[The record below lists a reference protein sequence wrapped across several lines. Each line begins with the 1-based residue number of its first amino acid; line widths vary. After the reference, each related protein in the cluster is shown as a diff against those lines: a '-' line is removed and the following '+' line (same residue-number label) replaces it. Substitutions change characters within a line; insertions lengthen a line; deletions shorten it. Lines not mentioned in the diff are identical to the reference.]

1 MSKRKCKYCK
11 KLLINLVGE
20 SQTCLKLDIIVNMN
34 NDACMDFEF
43 SQKRYDQITEFEKNN
58 KGVEING

>member
-43 SQKRYDQITEFEKNN
+43 SQKRYDQITEYEKA
-58 KGVEING
+58 